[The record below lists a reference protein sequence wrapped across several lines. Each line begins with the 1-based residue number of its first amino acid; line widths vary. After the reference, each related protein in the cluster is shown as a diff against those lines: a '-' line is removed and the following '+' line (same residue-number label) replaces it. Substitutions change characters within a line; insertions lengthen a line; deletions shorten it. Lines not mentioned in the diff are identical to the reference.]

1 MFKSNMEKKKRELEL
16 ERVKLAKKELEFK
29 IDERLE
35 EVERLKEHIKI
46 QDEKIQEIEKEL
58 KG

>member
-1 MFKSNMEKKKRELEL
+1 MSTLEQRKKELEL

-29 IDERLE
+29 IEERLE
-35 EVERLKEHIKI
+35 EIDRLKSHIEIQNQTIKKI
-46 QDEKIQEIEKEL
+46 EQEI